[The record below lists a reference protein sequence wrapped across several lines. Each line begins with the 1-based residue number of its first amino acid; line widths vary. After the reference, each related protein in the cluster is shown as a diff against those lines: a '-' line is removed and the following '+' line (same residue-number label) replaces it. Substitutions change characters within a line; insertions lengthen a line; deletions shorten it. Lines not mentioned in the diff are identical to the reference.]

1 MATDYLSVEVY
12 VHEYVEKRKLAK
24 PIIISVFLVI
34 AVAVALAF
42 LNFLPRNITESV
54 TVITVDQ
61 TGCTV
66 QTSDKFILKI
76 RPCDAKPGE
85 IIIATYDEKMKERFF
100 ATTP

>member
-1 MATDYLSVEVY
+1 MI
-12 VHEYVEKRKLAK
+12 KRKMIKL
-24 PIIISVFLVI
+24 IIISIFVAI

-42 LNFLPRNITESV
+42 LSFLPRNVTEPV

-76 RPCDAKPGE
+76 KPCDAKPGE
-85 IIIATYDEKMKERFF
+85 TIAATYDEKMKERFR

>member
-1 MATDYLSVEVY
+1 MN
-12 VHEYVEKRKLAK
+12 RKLAK
-24 PIIISVFLVI
+24 PIIVSVLVI
-34 AVAVALAF
+34 IAAAAALAF
-42 LNFLPRNITESV
+42 LSFLPRNVTESV

-76 RPCDAKPGE
+76 KSCDAKPGE
-85 IIIATYDEKMKERFF
+85 AMTATYDEKMKERFR